1 MIVKQV
7 SIDIEVNNSDIDMET
22 IIKELLL
29 KQGFNVL
36 GTEQTD
42 MSEEYSK
49 HCNKQELFNGRD

>member
-7 SIDIEVNNSDIDMET
+7 SIDIEVDNSDIDIET
-22 IIKELLL
+22 ILKELLE

-49 HCNKQELFNGRD
+49 HFN

>member
-7 SIDIEVNNSDIDMET
+7 NIDIEVDNSDINMET
-22 IIKELLL
+22 IIKELLE

-42 MSEEYSK
+42 ISYAYSK
-49 HCNKQELFNGRD
+49 HCNKQP